1 MEEKIIN
8 TETAE
13 TSNDKVHSENKQNKN
28 KYHKRPHKPKQNAPE
43 TEEKKTIVVG
53 VRFKD
58 VGKVYYF
65 DPDGISLAVGDGVIV
80 ETVRGVEYGTV
91 VMPTREVKESS
102 IVKPLK
108 KITKKADQKDMQK
121 LEKNKQKEKEAFDIC
136 FEKIKKHDMD
146 MKLTDVEYTFDGKKI
161 IFYFTADDRVDFRDL
176 VKDLAAVFKTRI
188 ELRQIGVR
196 DEAKMLGGLGSCGRP
211 CCCSEFLG
219 DFQPVSIKMAK
230 EQNLSLS
237 PTKISGLCGRLMC
250 CLNFENE
257 HYVHTRKKMPKIGSI
272 IITEDGEA
280 EVVETNIITE
290 SVKAKFALPD
300 GSFDAKVYPLA
311 DIKKIK
317 NRGKTE
323 ETEVKET
330 EIDEEMKAI
339 LDE

>member
-1 MEEKIIN
+1 ME
-8 TETAE
+8 
-13 TSNDKVHSENKQNKN
+13 DKNITIESQENNSDIPVKNNKPKHHKKYAKTKMHENEVKENK
-28 KYHKRPHKPKQNAPE
+28 
-43 TEEKKTIVVG
+43 IVVVG

-65 DPDGISLAVGDGVIV
+65 DPDGIQLEAGDGVIV
-80 ETVRGVEYGTV
+80 ETVRGVEYGSV
-91 VMPTREVKESS
+91 VMASREVDESS

-108 KITKKADQKDMQK
+108 KITKKADQKDLKK
-121 LEKNKQKEKEAFDIC
+121 LEKNKQKEKEAFDVC
-136 FEKIKKHDMD
+136 YEKITKHGMD

-161 IFYFTADDRVDFRDL
+161 IFYFTADDRVDFREL

-257 HYVHTRKKMPKIGSI
+257 HYVQTRKKMPRIGSI
-272 IITEDGEA
+272 IETEDGEA

-290 SVKAKFALPD
+290 KVKAKFALPD
-300 GSFDAKVYPLA
+300 GSFDAKVYPLSE
-311 DIKKIK
+311 IKKIRNK
-317 NRGKTE
+317 ARTE
-323 ETEVKET
+323 AAEENDS
-330 EIDEEMKAI
+330 EIDDEMKAL